1 MKALVQRVSR
11 ASVRVDGKTVGS
23 IGGGLLVLAG
33 FGRSE
38 TNGDLLW
45 TANRI
50 ANLRVFP
57 DDRGAMNLSLLDTGG
72 SILVVSQFT
81 LHADTAKG
89 RRPSFTRAADP
100 ARAEMLFRLFTSML
114 EETGLEVQQG
124 VFGAMMEVELVNDGP
139 VTIMMDSPCER
150 ASGA

>member
-11 ASVRVDGKTVGS
+11 ASVRVGGTTVGS

-33 FGRSE
+33 FGRNDTDE
-38 TNGDLLW
+38 DLLW
-45 TANRI
+45 TAKRI
-50 ANLRVFP
+50 ANLRIFP
-57 DDRGAMNLSLLDTGG
+57 DDEGAMNLSLLDTGG

-89 RRPSFTRAADP
+89 RRPGFSRAADP
-100 ARAEMLFRLFTSML
+100 VRAEMLFRLFASML
-114 EETGLEVQQG
+114 EEAGLEVQRG

-139 VTIMMDSPCER
+139 VTLMIDSPCER
-150 ASGA
+150 AAGA

>member
-11 ASVRVDGKTVGS
+11 ASVRVDGATVGA

-33 FGRSE
+33 FGRSD
-38 TNGDLLW
+38 TNEDLLW
-45 TANRI
+45 TAGRI
-50 ANLRVFP
+50 ANLRIFP

-72 SILVVSQFT
+72 SILLVSQFT

-89 RRPSFTRAADP
+89 RRPGFARAADP
-100 ARAEMLFRLFTSML
+100 VRAEMLFRLFASML
-114 EETGLEVQQG
+114 EDTGLEVQRG

-139 VTIMMDSPCER
+139 VTIMIDSPCER
-150 ASGA
+150 VAGA